1 MIKRRKTRVIEVG
14 DVKIG
19 GQNPISVQSMTTTN
33 TTDIKVTVNQIKKLQ
48 KAGCDIIRVAVP
60 DLKAAE
66 SIPQIK
72 KQIKIPL
79 IADIHFNYV
88 LAIESL
94 KNGADGIRINPG
106 NIGSKEKVRAILFAA
121 KKTNVPI
128 RIGVNSGSLESDLQQ
143 KYGVSVKA
151 MTKSALRYIK
161 LFEENNFYNI
171 KLSLKSSS
179 VLLTIRSYEEMAK
192 LVDYP
197 FHLGVTEAG
206 TKFAGTIKSSL
217 GIGALLAEGIGDTI
231 RVSLTANPLE
241 EIKTGVEIL
250 RSLGLHA
257 GPEIISCPTCGR
269 TEIDIISIATEVEKR
284 IQRLDIRKNLSVAVM
299 GCTVNGPGEA
309 READIGIAGGKG
321 NALLFEKGE
330 VIKKINAANIVDE
343 LISHIKEKF
352 I

>member
-33 TTDIKVTVNQIKKLQ
+33 TTDIKATVNQIKGLQ
-48 KAGCDIIRVAVP
+48 NAGCDIIRVAVP
-60 DLKAAE
+60 DME
-66 SIPQIK
+66 SANSLRQIK
-72 KQIKIPL
+72 KKINIPL
-79 IADIHFNYV
+79 IADIHFNHE
-88 LAIESL
+88 LAIESIR
-94 KNGADGIRINPG
+94 NGADAIRINPG
-106 NIGSKEKVRAILFAA
+106 NIGSEEKVKEILTEA
-121 KKTNVPI
+121 KIADIAI
-128 RIGVNSGSLESDLQQ
+128 RIGVNSGSLEDDLQQ
-143 KYGVSVKA
+143 NFGVSVKA

-161 LFEENNFYNI
+161 LFEDNEFYNL

-179 VLLTIRSYEEMAK
+179 VLLTIRSYEKMAE
-192 LVDYP
+192 LVEYP

-269 TEIDIISIATEVEKR
+269 TEIDIISIANEVEKR

-321 NALLFEKGE
+321 KALLFEKGE
-330 VIKKINAANIVDE
+330 VIKKINADNIVDE